1 MMPDYRQTQKK
12 DVVDNDDQYYE
23 ILPSSAILSRLQK
36 LVATY
41 PTFATLTTT
50 QEWVGLPR
58 AGTFMTILNFLCTCC
73 LGFCCCVV
81 HN

>member
-1 MMPDYRQTQKK
+1 MMPDRQTQKK

-23 ILPSSAILSRLQK
+23 ILPSSSILSRLQK

-50 QEWVGLPR
+50 QEWFGLPR
-58 AGTFMTILNFLCTCC
+58 AGKML
-73 LGFCCCVV
+73 
-81 HN
+81 